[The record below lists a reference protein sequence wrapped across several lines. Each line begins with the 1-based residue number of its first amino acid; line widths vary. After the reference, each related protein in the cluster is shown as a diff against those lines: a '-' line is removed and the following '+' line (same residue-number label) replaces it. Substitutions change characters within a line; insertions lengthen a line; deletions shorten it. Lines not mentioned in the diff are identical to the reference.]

1 MAVPSSIERLEP
13 LPAIAVDLLD
23 RIASHTVEEANLLG
37 FLQAQPDL
45 LAESLHVAMQAAGPA
60 ADERPEP
67 QSLLKQMSSRK
78 IAEISMTVLVGSYLR
93 RAISNS
99 DDQRYWRYILACA
112 VCCEQIALPRQEDI
126 LLAYTAGLFHD
137 IGRMALIAAYP
148 DRYSNLLTLTDRM
161 FATAEPF
168 DILEHERLLFGLDHF
183 ETAIW
188 IAGAWKLPSWL
199 RAIVGKFDERGNRD
213 HAELVATVRA
223 GTSLAHSLGFGYLTA
238 APRGDIRKILGRFE
252 DADKHWKVLDSWE
265 YAEENMRGKVRSCLR
280 CYAADEQLT
289 TEEKP
294 MSPHLRVWP
303 QPPNTLQ
310 HRKIDAD
317 K

>member
-13 LPAIAVDLLD
+13 LPAIAVELLD
-23 RIASHTVEEANLLG
+23 RIASHTVEEANLLS

-45 LAESLHVAMQAAGPA
+45 LTEILHVAMPAAGPA
-60 ADERPEP
+60 AEEAQDA
-67 QSLLKQMSSRK
+67 QSLLKRMSSRK

-93 RAISNS
+93 RTISNS

-112 VCCEQIALPRQEDI
+112 VCCEQVALPRREDI

-161 FATAEPF
+161 FAAEEPF

-199 RAIVGKFDERGNRD
+199 RAIVGKFDQRANGD
-213 HAELVATVRA
+213 HAQLVATVRA

-252 DADKHWKVLDSWE
+252 DADKHWKILDSWE
-265 YAEENMRGKVRSCLR
+265 YAEENMRGKVLSCLR
-280 CYAADEQLT
+280 WYAADDPPAFAGMAGPPKCT
-289 TEEKP
+289 T
-294 MSPHLRVWP
+294 
-303 QPPNTLQ
+303 
-310 HRKIDAD
+310 A
-317 K
+317 